1 MMWRS
6 HNHLYKLQRMSMKYS
21 WKNVFLVVFR
31 HTNKCVGK
39 KKKIVLAC
47 FPDLQISEKII
58 PTTVVFLMDNKNNV
72 RFRRNSQSYI
82 FCILQLDFIFI

>member
-31 HTNKCVGK
+31 HTNKCVK
-39 KKKIVLAC
+39 KIAPIVLAC
-47 FPDLQISEKII
+47 FLVVPDLQISEEII
-58 PTTVVFLMDNKNNV
+58 PTTVVFLMDNKKNA
-72 RFRRNSQSYI
+72 
-82 FCILQLDFIFI
+82 